1 MDAGCRSASRM
12 VHLPL
17 VRWCDVRMKRA
28 WGGSTWPS
36 FYLRDKKSKQTLEAH
51 FAQLLSPRSNTN
63 SILYFTTKSLSCLH
77 AMHAQAGHQPHEADL
92 WHRRSCSAPAP
103 TRPPHGA
110 HG

>member
-51 FAQLLSPRSNTN
+51 FVFVQHILLALLISPTPYYT
-63 SILYFTTKSLSCLH
+63 IHFCAY
-77 AMHAQAGHQPHEADL
+77 
-92 WHRRSCSAPAP
+92 
-103 TRPPHGA
+103 
-110 HG
+110 